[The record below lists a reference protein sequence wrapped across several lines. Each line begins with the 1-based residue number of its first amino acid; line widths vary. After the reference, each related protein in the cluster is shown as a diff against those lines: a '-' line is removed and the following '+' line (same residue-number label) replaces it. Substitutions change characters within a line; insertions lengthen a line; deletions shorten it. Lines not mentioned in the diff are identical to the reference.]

1 MALST
6 YVGAT
11 ATANAAMCVCM
22 SYVPAT
28 VLHLVLRVWCY
39 THCSGTFVNLYIME
53 IYCVC
58 SGISSHLMH
67 IATLLQV
74 NNEFV
79 NC

>member
-1 MALST
+1 MWVPLLLQ
-6 YVGAT
+6 
-11 ATANAAMCVCM
+11 MQLCVCACRM
-22 SYVPAT
+22 FRLLTHT

-39 THCSGTFVNLYIME
+39 THCSGTFVNLSIME
-53 IYCVC
+53 IHCVC

-67 IATLLQV
+67 IATVLQV